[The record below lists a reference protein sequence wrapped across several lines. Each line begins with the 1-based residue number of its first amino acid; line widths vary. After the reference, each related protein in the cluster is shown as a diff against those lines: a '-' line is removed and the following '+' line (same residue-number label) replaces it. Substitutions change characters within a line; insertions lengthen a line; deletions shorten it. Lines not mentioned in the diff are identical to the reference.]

1 MSVLLRRPGGMPS
14 FYPGKHFLNFIHR
27 KIHCVQ
33 LQKQEK
39 MVSWLSEQ
47 HYLNKISRL
56 SVLIWPG
63 PKGRCGG
70 DMLILFFS
78 VCEPQLISP
87 PRPGSVST
95 RVTLSK
101 AQSQCLGLLI
111 CGTGPGIPFTPASQP
126 DDVKRRLR
134 VKHYIGVNYKV
145 LKHGT
150 KYLLNS
156 IVYYKNIFSSRN
168 SCESGT
174 QLNQSQ
180 GMCAFS
186 SFVLTLF
193 AHLLRLASTEAEQIC
208 AGRSRCEQPGAG
220 IFFL

>member
-1 MSVLLRRPGGMPS
+1 MSVLLLRPGGMPS

-27 KIHCVQ
+27 KSHCVQ

-87 PRPGSVST
+87 PSPWFCKYPSDLEQSTVSM
-95 RVTLSK
+95 S
-101 AQSQCLGLLI
+101 
-111 CGTGPGIPFTPASQP
+111 GPP
-126 DDVKRRLR
+126 
-134 VKHYIGVNYKV
+134 
-145 LKHGT
+145 
-150 KYLLNS
+150 YLWNG
-156 IVYYKNIFSSRN
+156 SRN
-168 SCESGT
+168 TFHTCIV
-174 QLNQSQ
+174 
-180 GMCAFS
+180 A
-186 SFVLTLF
+186 
-193 AHLLRLASTEAEQIC
+193 
-208 AGRSRCEQPGAG
+208 
-220 IFFL
+220 